1 MNIDLTFTDYQPEL
15 SERMFCYLW
24 YESSNPDEC
33 KFGQRWVT
41 SNENPYY
48 SCLSRIRASL
58 GVRKDI
64 FDNDGVKLVQ
74 IWNVS
79 DYARDINQFHN
90 KAKVDDNIRNKIG
103 FVKQGEVHSLHFN
116 DMKCRVDGILNKS
129 SQIKPIVKLSTA
141 QYEVVAELKIAIV
154 NGFRRFLGELA
165 ARLGKTIT
173 ASSLSMEIDVPITII
188 TSYVKTV
195 FTSFRSD
202 ITSFE
207 QFRNIVHINCDDDNY
222 QEQISVALRKKQK
235 IFVYFSLCN
244 GSKRQSRIDF
254 LFGLKVQR
262 LVIVD
267 EADFGAHRKNQVQP
281 LKDAIDDD
289 DILFLMTGTNA
300 DRAVSEWDIDYMLSV
315 TYFELLVQKTIA
327 VNLLKQGKKSESN
340 PLKLTH
346 FNKDIKR
353 DVSYP
358 SVSCY
363 QMDLIES
370 VNQAIK
376 LGLVPDD
383 MKTLPT
389 WTKFVKHP
397 IKAKGWYIR
406 VLQSLF
412 QGKHNLPALNV
423 DLQTVPPFVGRRVSM
438 MFFPDGTRRE
448 MLDVIGQISQQALPE
463 FEVVVLHG
471 KRTTQEN
478 AEKYVKE
485 VMYNNP
491 NKSILI
497 LSSKIGQRSF
507 SVAKLDELYLAY
519 DKGQN
524 GATIQ
529 KMSRALTPDDSVD
542 DKMGKIY
549 SLSFD
554 SNRDDKF
561 DTMIIQTALNL
572 VKGKKS
578 TEVDIQ
584 SELKKILGSI
594 DIFTCTDGGSIK
606 VDVDTFITE
615 ALKRKTISKVMGMK
629 TDIHNLSPEM
639 ISALANGNINYVRN
653 EGRESAKMG
662 KTKEP
667 EPNKKRKNS
676 STPPNV
682 QLKEQQRVREMFT
695 TIYENSDILL
705 KSAKPLGAKNI
716 KDCFRVFE
724 EQRWEDII
732 SSEFGVSYDI
742 IKELFFQEKININ
755 WVNLLHNN

>member
-1 MNIDLTFTDYQPEL
+1 MTNVITDYLP
-15 SERMFCYLW
+15 SDTDRFFCYAW
-24 YESSNPDEC
+24 YDKLRSNET
-33 KFGQRWVT
+33 KFGDRWVFAGIDPTT
-41 SNENPYY
+41 S
-48 SCLSRIRASL
+48 CKQRIREQAQT
-58 GVRKDI
+58 RKDLV
-64 FDNDGVKLVQ
+64 DDGSYRMVA
-74 IWNVS
+74 IWDVS
-79 DYARDINQFHN
+79 DIAKEANRFH
-90 KAKVDDNIRNKIG
+90 KHGKIDDYIRKDIG
-103 FVKQGEVHSLHFN
+103 FVKQSEVHSLAWT
-116 DMKCRVDGILNKS
+116 DLKLRVDAIVSKS
-129 SQIKPIVKLSTA
+129 TQIKPIVKLSTA
-141 QYEVVAELKIAIV
+141 QYEIVAELKIAIA
-154 NGFRRFLGELA
+154 NGHRRFLGELA
-165 ARLGKTIT
+165 ARIGKTI
-173 ASSLSMEIDVPITII
+173 ASSSLSMEIDVPITII

-207 QFRNIVHINCDDDNY
+207 QFRDIVHINCDDDTY

-327 VNLLKQGKKSESN
+327 VNLLKQDKKSESN

-358 SVSCY
+358 SVLCY

-370 VNQAIK
+370 VNQSIK
-376 LGLVPDD
+376 LGLVPDV

-423 DLQTVPPFVGRRVSM
+423 DLQTIPPFEGRRVSM

-463 FEVVVLHG
+463 FEIVVLHG
-471 KRTTQEN
+471 KHTTQEK

-485 VMYNNP
+485 VMYKNP

-594 DIFTCTDGGSIK
+594 DIFTCTDDGSIK

-639 ISALANGNINYVRN
+639 ISALANGNIDYVRN
-653 EGRESAKMG
+653 EPRESAKMG

-667 EPNKKRKNS
+667 ETNKKRKNL

-682 QLKEQQRVREMFT
+682 HLKEQQRVREMFT

-724 EQRWEDII
+724 EQAWEDII

-742 IKELFFQEKININ
+742 IKELFFQGKININ